1 MAKIR
6 RVFPGGNTSSGF
18 FSLHDNII
26 SLNRKQ
32 LYILKG
38 MPGGGKSSLMNN
50 IADRMIEKGYSIEYH
65 HCPSDPKSIDAIV
78 IEELQICII
87 DGTPPHSIDPTYPG
101 LTDKIIDLGQFID
114 SSVLKEKSQDIIL
127 AKKNNK
133 YAYRKGFNYLKA
145 AKVVFEEIVESNKL
159 MVDFK
164 GVNKETKN
172 LIEKVFSKEESKI
185 KDNGFKE
192 RHLFSTAITPEGYVD
207 YTESILEWVSDVYY
221 ISGEIGTGRSTILN
235 RIIENSRIMDYHV
248 EIYHDSLIPERVESV
263 FIKELDTI
271 VTTNKKGDDFAKVKT
286 NLNNYFNDSKL
297 NQDDYDAFN
306 LLVERGVQG
315 LSGAKANHFILE
327 SSYKPAVD
335 YRKVTEIREQIFNEI
350 LNYK

>member
-1 MAKIR
+1 MTKIR
-6 RVFPGGNTSSGF
+6 RVFPGGNTANGF

-50 IADRMIEKGYSIEYH
+50 IADRMIEKGFSIEYH

-78 IEELQICII
+78 IGGIQICIL

-133 YAYRKGFNYLKA
+133 YAYRKGFNYLRA
-145 AKVVFEEIVESNKL
+145 AKVVFDEIVESNKL
-159 MVDFK
+159 MIDFK

-172 LIEKVFSKEESKI
+172 LIEKVFSKEECKI
-185 KDNGFKE
+185 EDNGFKE

-221 ISGEIGTGRSTILN
+221 ISGEIGTGRSTMLN
-235 RIIENSRIMDYHV
+235 RIIEESRIRDYHL

-263 FIKELDTI
+263 FIKEIDTI
-271 VTTNKKGDDFAKVKT
+271 VTSNKNGDNFAKVKV
-286 NLNNYFNDSKL
+286 NLNNYFDDSKL
-297 NQDDYDAFN
+297 NQDDYDVFN
-306 LLVERGVQG
+306 LLVEKGIKG
-315 LSGAKANHFILE
+315 LSGAKENHFILE

-335 YRKVTEIREQIFNEI
+335 YSKVTEAREEIFNEI
-350 LNYK
+350 LTCK

>member
-6 RVFPGGNTSSGF
+6 RIFPGGNTSSGF

-26 SLNRKQ
+26 GLNRKQ

-50 IADRMIEKGYSIEYH
+50 IADRMIEKGFSIEYH

-78 IEELQICII
+78 IEELQICIL
-87 DGTPPHSIDPTYPG
+87 DGTPPHGIDPTYPG
-101 LTDKIIDLGQFID
+101 ITDKIIDLGQYID
-114 SSVLKEKSQDIIL
+114 SSILKEKSQDIIL

-145 AKVVFEEIVESNKL
+145 AKVVFEEIVESNKQ

-164 GVNKETKN
+164 EVNKETKK
-172 LIEKVFSKEESKI
+172 LIEKIFSKENFEI
-185 KDNGFKE
+185 ENCGFKE
-192 RHLFSTAITPEGYVD
+192 RHLFTTAITPDGYVD
-207 YTESILEWVSDVYY
+207 YTESVLQWVEDVYY
-221 ISGEIGTGRSTILN
+221 INGEIGTGKSTILN
-235 RIIENSRIMDYHV
+235 RIIEESRMRDYHI

-263 FIKELDTI
+263 FIKEIDTI
-271 VTTNKKGDDFAKVKT
+271 VTSNKNGDNFAKVKL
-286 NLNNYFNDSKL
+286 NLNNYFDNSKL
-297 NQDDYDAFN
+297 NQDDYDIFN
-306 LLVERGVQG
+306 LLVEKGIKG
-315 LSGAKANHFILE
+315 LNGAKANHFILE

-335 YRKVTEIREQIFNEI
+335 YAKVTEERENIFSEI
-350 LNYK
+350 LSYE